1 VGDTG
6 NEHRMR
12 AFAIDRFGEHGSVRD
27 LPEPVAA
34 PGEVLVRVTFAGVN
48 PVDWKI
54 RDGLRGERPFPW
66 VLGGDFAG
74 IVEVAGSGVT
84 AYRPGDRIFGTARKH
99 GSFAERI
106 VVEADNNE
114 AAIAPIHD
122 GLSDAQAAAL
132 PIPGLTATG
141 SLHLL
146 DLAAGDTLFVYGAT
160 GAVGALAVQIA
171 HARGLR
177 VIATARSGKE
187 HVARA
192 LGADEVVAYDREDV
206 IAAVKDAHPAGVAGA
221 LDLVSDREGI
231 KRLAEIVRPG
241 GRVVSAL
248 RAADETWFAER
259 TIVASN
265 IVMSYTP
272 QSSPAGLREL
282 AGYVTSGAVA
292 VHIDATRPLEAAGD
306 ILDAIKDRRI
316 SGKIVL
322 DLNPA
327 R

>member
-1 VGDTG
+1 
-6 NEHRMR
+6 MR
-12 AFAIDRFGEHGSVRD
+12 AFAIDHFGEHGSVRD
-27 LPEPVAA
+27 LPEQLPG
-34 PGEVLVRVTFAGVN
+34 PGELLVRVTFAGVN

-66 VLGGDFAG
+66 VLGCDFAG
-74 IVEVAGSGVT
+74 VVELAGSGVT
-84 AYRPGDRIFGTARKH
+84 AYRPGDRVFGTARKH

-106 VVEADNNE
+106 VIDADDNE

-160 GAVGALAVQIA
+160 GALGAIAVQIA
-171 HARGLR
+171 HARGIR
-177 VIATARSGKE
+177 IIATARAEKE
-187 HVARA
+187 QFARA

-206 IAAVKDAHPAGVAGA
+206 FAAVKAAHPAGVDGA
-221 LDLVSDREGI
+221 LDLVSDSEGI
-231 KRLAEIVRPG
+231 KRLAGIVRSG

-248 RAADETWFAER
+248 RAADAAWFAER
-259 TIVASN
+259 EIVASN
-265 IVMSYTP
+265 IVMSHTP

-282 AGYVTSGAVA
+282 AGYVTSGV
-292 VHIDATRPLEAAGD
+292 VSVQIDDTRPLEDAGD
-306 ILDAIKDRRI
+306 ILAAIKDRRI
-316 SGKIVL
+316 SGKVVL
-322 DLNPA
+322 DLA
-327 R
+327 RQS